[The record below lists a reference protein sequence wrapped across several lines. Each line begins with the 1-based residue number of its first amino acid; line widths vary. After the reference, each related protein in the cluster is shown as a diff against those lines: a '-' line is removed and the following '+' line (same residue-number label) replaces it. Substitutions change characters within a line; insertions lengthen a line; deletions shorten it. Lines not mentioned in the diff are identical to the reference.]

1 MPGRIPIT
9 ELKLIVRRITNAAL
23 TLLIIAYLTS
33 FGLILA
39 ERGREHLPA
48 NPLDAALQA
57 FMRIW
62 QFVTDHPQ
70 TYYWHKAELSAFRL
84 VFDTLF
90 NSVGLLFTSLCMAF
104 IIGIVLGIIAAVSKS
119 RIFSALIVM
128 LSTLGVSTPSF
139 LLGML
144 LWWVNIQVHRT
155 FDIVV
160 LPSAG
165 FGWDSHLIMPA
176 LVLAMRPLAQIAQVS
191 YVSLTTIVRQD
202 YIRTAHSKGLHP
214 RTVYNRHALTNALIP
229 ILTTLGASLRF
240 SLASLPV
247 VELFFDWNG
256 VGLTLLQAIDK
267 GMSFFVID
275 LILSLGFFF
284 LLVNLVIEISFPLL
298 DPRLRSVETQTQAG
312 EHTTFI

>member
-1 MPGRIPIT
+1 MTNSQFPKLGRVPIT
-9 ELKLIVRRITNAAL
+9 ELKLIARRIANAAL
-23 TLLIIAYLTS
+23 TLLVIAYLTS

-48 NPLDAALQA
+48 NPFDAALQA

-70 TYYWHKAELSAFRL
+70 TYYWHKAELSAFHL
-84 VFDTLF
+84 VFETLS

-104 IIGIVLGIIAAVSKS
+104 IFGILLGIVAAVSKS
-119 RIFSALIVM
+119 KIFSALIVM
-128 LSTLGVSTPSF
+128 LSTLGISTPSF

-155 FDIVV
+155 FDIAV

-176 LVLAMRPLAQIAQVS
+176 LVLAMRPLAQIAQVT
-191 YVSLTTIVRQD
+191 YVSLTTIVQQD
-202 YIRTAHSKGLHP
+202 YIRTAYSKGL
-214 RTVYNRHALTNALIP
+214 RSRVIYYRHALSNALIP

-247 VELFFDWNG
+247 VELFFGWTG

-267 GMSFFVID
+267 GMSFFIID
-275 LILSLGFFF
+275 LILSLGVFF

-298 DPRLRSVETQTQAG
+298 DARL
-312 EHTTFI
+312 